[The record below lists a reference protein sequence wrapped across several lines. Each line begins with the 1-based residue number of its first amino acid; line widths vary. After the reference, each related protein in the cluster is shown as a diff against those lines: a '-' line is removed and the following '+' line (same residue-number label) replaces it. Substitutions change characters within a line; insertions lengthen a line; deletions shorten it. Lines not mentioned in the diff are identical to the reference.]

1 MTARD
6 YSSKPLANY
15 TTDRDFFKILD
26 YDERVKFFKE
36 RKDEHLAELQ
46 READK
51 ELREIPQINK
61 IKKKYQAHDA
71 QYMVAKQEAQ
81 QQAQTQLNNDMLDLV
96 QELNQQKLQEQHY
109 RVEDTAY
116 VENFGHQAQ
125 TPQFPNL
132 STDFGF
138 LEQVPDSLGEQASST
153 FDSVQKQELQDF
165 IGTARVKELR
175 EYQQMTTSY
184 DRMLR

>member
-6 YSSKPLANY
+6 C
-15 TTDRDFFKILD
+15 TTDRDFFKVLD

-51 ELREIPQINK
+51 ELREAPQINK

-71 QYMVAKQEAQ
+71 EYMLAKQEAQ

-96 QELNQQKLQEQHY
+96 HELNQQKLQEQNY
-109 RVEDTAY
+109 RFEDSAY
-116 VENFGHQAQ
+116 VENFGFPAQ

-138 LEQVPDSLGEQASST
+138 LEQVPDSIVE
-153 FDSVQKQELQDF
+153 
-165 IGTARVKELR
+165 
-175 EYQQMTTSY
+175 
-184 DRMLR
+184 

>member
-36 RKDEHLAELQ
+36 KKKRKDEHLAELQ

-51 ELREIPQINK
+51 ELSENPQINK
-61 IKKKYQAHDA
+61 IKKKYHAHDA

-81 QQAQTQLNNDMLDLV
+81 QQAQAQLNNDMLDLV
-96 QELNQQKLQEQHY
+96 QELNQQKLQE
-109 RVEDTAY
+109 
-116 VENFGHQAQ
+116 
-125 TPQFPNL
+125 
-132 STDFGF
+132 
-138 LEQVPDSLGEQASST
+138 
-153 FDSVQKQELQDF
+153 
-165 IGTARVKELR
+165 
-175 EYQQMTTSY
+175 
-184 DRMLR
+184 